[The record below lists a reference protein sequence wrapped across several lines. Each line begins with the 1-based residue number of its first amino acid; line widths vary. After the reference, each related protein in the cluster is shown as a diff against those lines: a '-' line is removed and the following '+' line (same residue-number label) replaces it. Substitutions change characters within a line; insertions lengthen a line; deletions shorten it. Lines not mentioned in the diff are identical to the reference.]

1 MSVEQA
7 TDSDNGKSLSVP
19 AGIPRPPSSVLP
31 RVGAVERQT
40 AETVIRV
47 RVAIDGTGAHEIATG
62 IGALDHFL
70 TLWAR
75 HGLFDLT
82 VAARGDLDVDGHHT
96 TEDVGLCL
104 GQALGKALGERRGIV
119 RAASLTMPMDEAL
132 ATVAVDLSGR
142 GYFVMTGAFSASH
155 VGALETDLV
164 RHFLHSLASEA
175 RMNLHVL
182 LHYGTNA
189 HHEVEAI
196 FKGFA
201 RALDA
206 ATRLDPRLGDT
217 IPSSK
222 GVIET

>member
-1 MSVEQA
+1 MSVR
-7 TDSDNGKSLSVP
+7 TGT
-19 AGIPRPPSSVLP
+19 
-31 RVGAVERQT
+31 VERGT
-40 AETVIRV
+40 AETRV
-47 RVAIDGTGAHEIATG
+47 RVVVDLDGTGKNDIATG

-82 VAARGDLDVDGHHT
+82 VEAQGDVQVDGHHT
-96 TEDVGLCL
+96 VEDVGLCL
-104 GQALGKALGERRGIV
+104 GRAIGVALGERRGIV

-132 ATVAVDLSGR
+132 ATVAVDVSGR
-142 GYFVMTGAFSASH
+142 GYFVLTGAFSAPMI
-155 VGALETDLV
+155 GALETDLV
-164 RHFLHSLASEA
+164 RHFLESLASEA
-175 RMNLHVL
+175 RLNLHVV

-201 RALDA
+201 RTLDA
-206 ATRLDPRLGDT
+206 ATRLDPRLGDM